1 RLNEQLAT
9 EGKIMSDKT
18 KKLIAGGVGGVLP
31 TSVTLATM
39 LTSDP
44 TSRVIEDITL
54 GFYAGLALFLS

>member
-1 RLNEQLAT
+1 
-9 EGKIMSDKT
+9 MSDKT